1 VRLKA
6 EYGAPDARRER
17 VRLATFIALMLVAGF
32 VLRAVAGPPTLPNHL
47 PSLVQVRDVLGGA
60 VIPLDTLAAVLAAL
74 AWLLWLWVTVSLA
87 LELLLVAAEAA
98 AHGTAWVRA
107 LRRVADRL
115 SMPVARRA
123 VAAAF
128 AFQVLSRAVPT
139 AAAPLSPAEQAWT
152 VDVGEAT
159 SPAEDAR
166 TPVDAARAPASAY
179 RVRAGDTLWSIAEAA
194 YGSGSEYRRLVAANL
209 GRVMPDGASFSAS
222 GVIRPGWV
230 LDVPDPSRWIE
241 AADGQRWYTVE
252 PGDTL
257 SDIAARVLGD
267 AARWPE
273 LFELNRDVATLDDG
287 RTLVRPELIWPGL
300 RLRLPSEAHVPVD
313 VEPEPVVLGSATSW
327 ALAEEPPPS
336 PPLSVVVPDIE
347 PAIDPALETS
357 APPPLVRDLH
367 PLPPTDLQ
375 ASPEPDDELLDV
387 PDAAPASPGLPALA
401 LVGLAGAAGLATV
414 GVRRWRLRPLPQE
427 PENEVLVEG
436 GYAEAQLTHDF
447 ARQLQGGVTFD
458 LASAYVS
465 HLLRLLDE
473 YNLGDVEPVALRH
486 GRSSTTISL
495 AAKLSEQPILLDL
508 VPIFAERLQA
518 EADAWVSSDQDVQLR
533 LSRVR
538 KTRLLPAAAEVPAN
552 REPQWFVPLGVL
564 YDRQVFSAAWPAVGH
579 LLVASL
585 PGRGAETILTSL
597 LATLTAHR
605 SPLEL
610 RAWLVAR
617 PRTLP
622 APVDELPHLDATID
636 PDNPEDLA
644 GLLARLRAEL
654 DQRALGG
661 AWPELVIVVPELT
674 SLGERAAELQLLL
687 GAAAASGVRLIAGT
701 SDPIAAMQSPLLSA
715 FTTRMVL
722 HMAAEEASVALLGT
736 ADAAFLGGGGRL
748 LLRLDVRE
756 PVELYGYQVAS
767 DHLERLV
774 RVMRSAYLAPP
785 VFAATPEPPSPQPP
799 PETDD
804 LDGDTEPAQSA
815 EETSNPEASTRS
827 SLAPVESSNMPV
839 QVFCFGA
846 PRVLYAG
853 RQVWPKASVGEI
865 KPWEMLLFIAC
876 QPPEGVAREQL
887 AQAIWPDDPGD
898 DELLIHRVRQLR
910 YRLRSRFGAVVGGTV
925 SDGICLERFGPPYLD
940 QTIAHSDAQ
949 EFLEVTQQARTQPGP
964 DSIPL
969 LERARALYTG
979 DLLFG
984 PDTRRYAWADERD
997 ASGVTLREHY
1007 RRRLQ
1012 QATVTL
1018 AELYAQLG
1026 RIDDAVELYREVSDA
1041 DPGDDRAWRA
1051 LFQLHAGRG
1060 DLPSLMR
1067 EERRLRAALRDLA
1080 VRAGERAQSA
1090 ATEPSVE
1097 LQREYQRLL
1106 ATIEGPRRAA
1116 SAG

>member
-1 VRLKA
+1 VKL
-6 EYGAPDARRER
+6 EVEHGALDARRER
-17 VRLATFIALMLVAGF
+17 VRLAAFIALMLVAGF
-32 VLRAVAGPPTLPNHL
+32 ALRAVAGPPTLPSRL
-47 PSLVQVRDVLGGA
+47 PSSVQIRDVLGGA
-60 VIPLDTLAAVLAAL
+60 VIPLDTLAAVVAAL
-74 AWLLWLWVTVSLA
+74 AWLIWLWVTASLA

-98 AHGTAWVRA
+98 AHGAVWVRR

-115 SMPVARRA
+115 SMPLVRRA

-128 AFQVLSRAVPT
+128 AFQVLSRAVPA
-139 AAAPLSPAEQAWT
+139 AAAPLSPTEQAWA
-152 VDVGEAT
+152 VDVGVST
-159 SPAEDAR
+159 NPAEDAR
-166 TPVDAARAPASAY
+166 TPVDTARAPGPAY

-194 YGSGSEYRRLVAANL
+194 YGSGSEYRRLIAANL
-209 GRVMPDGASFSAS
+209 GRVMSDGASFSAS

-230 LDVPDPSRWIE
+230 LDVPEPARWIE
-241 AADGQRWYTVE
+241 TTDGQRWYTVE
-252 PGDTL
+252 AGDTL
-257 SDIAARVLGD
+257 SEIAARVLGD
-267 AARWPE
+267 PERWPE

-300 RLRLPSEAHVPVD
+300 RLRLPSEAHVA
-313 VEPEPVVLGSATSW
+313 VEAEPQPVVLGSAMSS

-336 PPLSVVVPDIE
+336 PPLSIVAPDTE
-347 PAIDPALETS
+347 PPSDPALETS

-367 PLPPTDLQ
+367 PLPPIDLE
-375 ASPEPDDELLDV
+375 ASPEPDV
-387 PDAAPASPGLPALA
+387 TDAADTAPGLPVLA
-401 LVGLAGAAGLATV
+401 LVGLAGAAGLATL
-414 GVRRWRLRPLPQE
+414 GVRRWRRLRPLPQE
-427 PENEVLVEG
+427 PENEVVVEG

-458 LASAYVS
+458 LASVHVS

-495 AAKLSEQPILLDL
+495 AAKLSEQSILLDL
-508 VPIFAERLQA
+508 APIFAERLHA
-518 EADAWVSSDQDVQLR
+518 EAEAWVSSDQDVQLR

-538 KTRLLPAAAEVPAN
+538 KTRLLPAAAEIPAK
-552 REPQWFVPLGVL
+552 REPPWFVPLGVL

-605 SPLEL
+605 SPHEL

-636 PDNPEDLA
+636 PDNPEDFA

-661 AWPELVIVVPELT
+661 AWPELVVVVPELA
-674 SLGERAAELQLLL
+674 SLGERAAELQMLL
-687 GAAAASGVRLIAGT
+687 GTATASGVRLIAGT
-701 SDPIAAMQSPLLSA
+701 SDPIASIQSPLLSA
-715 FTTRMVL
+715 FTTRLVL
-722 HMAAEEASVALLGT
+722 QMAAEEASVALLGT

-748 LLRLDVRE
+748 LLRLDGRE
-756 PVELYGYQVAS
+756 PVELYGYQIAP

-785 VFAATPEPPSPQPP
+785 VFAPTPEPASPQPP

-804 LDGDTEPAQSA
+804 LDSDAQPGQSA
-815 EETSNPEASTRS
+815 DETSTQEAPAPI
-827 SLAPVESSNMPV
+827 SLAPVESSNAPV

-910 YRLRSRFGAVVGGTV
+910 YRLRSHFAAVVGGSV
-925 SDGICLERFGPPYLD
+925 ADGICLERFGPPYLD
-940 QTIAHSDAQ
+940 QAIVHSDAQ
-949 EFLEVTQQARTQPGP
+949 EFLDVTQQARTQPGP
-964 DSIPL
+964 DGIPL

-979 DLLFG
+979 DILFG

-997 ASGVTLREHY
+997 TSGVTLREHY

-1012 QATVTL
+1012 QATVSL

-1026 RIDDAVELYREVSDA
+1026 RIDAAVELYREVSDA

-1080 VRAGERAQSA
+1080 VRAGERTQSA
-1090 ATEPSVE
+1090 ATEPSLE